1 MIAVD
6 TNVVVRLLVADDIAQ
21 ARRARALFDQNTIWI
36 GTTVIL
42 ETEWVLRGA
51 YKFSADE
58 IHHALNQL
66 FGLPHVTLGDQVLIV
81 QALDRY
87 KQGLDFADALHLAA
101 ASHAEGFATFDRALR
116 RSAGTITTTPSV
128 VSP

>member
-6 TNVVVRLLVADDIAQ
+6 TNIVVRLLVADDTAQ
-21 ARRARALFDQNTIWI
+21 ARRARALFEQNAIWI

-58 IHHALNQL
+58 IHGALSKL
-66 FGLPHVTLGDQVLIV
+66 FGLPHVTLGDQAIIV
-81 QALDRY
+81 QALGWY

-101 ASHAEGFATFDRALR
+101 ASHTEGFATFDPALR
-116 RSAGTITTTPSV
+116 RSAGTVTTTPPV
-128 VSP
+128 LSP

>member
-6 TNVVVRLLVADDIAQ
+6 TNVVVRLLVADDTAE
-21 ARRARALFDQNTIWI
+21 ARRTRALFEHNTIWI
-36 GTTVIL
+36 ATTVIL

-58 IHHALNQL
+58 IQGALNKL
-66 FGLPHVTLGDQVLIV
+66 LGLPHVTLGDQALIV

-101 ASHAEGFATFDRALR
+101 ASQAEGFATFDRALR
-116 RSAGTITTTPSV
+116 RSAGTVTTTPPV
-128 VSP
+128 LSP